1 MPRRHFYFLF
11 FIILFSILAGSWA
24 LRRLLIGLPD
34 IRTLEN
40 YTPPLTT
47 KIFDV
52 NGKTIANLSIQRRT
66 LLTLNK
72 IPVDIQN
79 AVIAVEDD
87 QFFHHWGISPKGIIR
102 SALID
107 LLHARVVQGAST
119 ITQQLAKQVFLTPQR
134 TIARK
139 VREIL
144 LAIQI
149 ERNFSKE
156 EILQLYL
163 NQIYFGEGAYG
174 VGSAAKIYFGK
185 DVSQLNLPDCAL
197 LAGLI
202 RSPRGNSPF
211 RHPNRAKRRR
221 AVVLQR
227 MFEQGMITE
236 KEKEDANTAPIPT
249 SHPVGPG
256 TMAPFFVEH
265 IRQRLEQEYGTNAVW
280 RGGLKVYTTLNLDMQ
295 KIAEQ
300 AMEKHLAAFDEAAAK
315 RREKKDAQ
323 LAQQGITA
331 STATLGP
338 IQGAFILQ
346 DVKTGAIRAMIGG
359 RGNSVFNRATQA
371 RRQPG
376 STFKP
381 FVWAAALNSGMTPST
396 LINDSPVAYYYDGR
410 DWRLLEGA
418 TDQYSINLATQPFA
432 SSPDFK
438 IWVPNDFDSKF
449 FGIIT
454 LRRALEES
462 RNVVSIKLI
471 MRIGAP
477 LVVSLAHKAGIYS
490 HLEAVPSLG
499 LGSSVVSPLE
509 MANAF
514 GTFANGGIHVVPY
527 TIEKVEDRNGRILEE
542 HVPIEKSAMSPQ
554 LAYLITYLL
563 EGVVQH
569 GTGRYARRLHRSI
582 AGKTGTTNDNKDLW
596 FVGFTPDLVAAAWM
610 GYDDFTSLGK
620 PSDITGGSTVVP
632 WWTEIMS
639 QVLKE
644 TPKDDFTPPDK
655 IVFRPID
662 KVSGFLALPSCPRE
676 NIFLE
681 AYLKNTE
688 PTTYCPLNHAQ
699 PLPPQLAQLLEN
711 QKKLEAE
718 SSGSNILNSSTTTAE
733 ASSPSAPPSASPSTS
748 SATNT
753 SPENPQNSQPEN
765 DNGEDSTPFI
775 LQ

>member
-11 FIILFSILAGSWA
+11 LLIFVAIVAGSWT
-24 LRRLLIGLPD
+24 LRRLLMGLPD
-34 IRTLEN
+34 IRALEN

-107 LLHARVVQGAST
+107 LLHARIVQGAST

-139 VREIL
+139 IREVL

-163 NQIYFGEGAYG
+163 NQVYFGEGAYG
-174 VGSAAKIYFGK
+174 VQSAAKIYFGK
-185 DVSQLNLPDCAL
+185 DVSQLTLPDCAL
-197 LAGLI
+197 LAGLV
-202 RSPRGNSPF
+202 RSPRWNSPF
-211 RHPNRAKRRR
+211 RHPNHARKRR

-236 KEKEDANTAPIPT
+236 KEKEDANNAPIPT
-249 SHPVGPG
+249 SRPVGPG

-295 KIAEQ
+295 QIAEQ

-315 RREKKDAQ
+315 RREQKDAE
-323 LAQQGITA
+323 LAKQGIAA

-338 IQGAFILQ
+338 IQGAYILL
-346 DVKTGAIRAMIGG
+346 DVKTGAVRAMIGG

-381 FVWAAALNSGMTPST
+381 FVWAAALNSGMTAST

-471 MRIGAP
+471 MQIGAP
-477 LVVSLAHKAGIYS
+477 LVVSLAHRAGIYS
-490 HLEAVPSLG
+490 HLDSVPSLG

-527 TIEKVEDRNGRILEE
+527 TIEKVEDRNGRVLEE
-542 HVPIEKSAMSPQ
+542 HVPIEKAAMSPQ

-569 GTGRYARRLHRSI
+569 GTGRYARRIGRPI

-596 FVGFTPDLVAAAWM
+596 FVGFTPNLVAAAWM
-610 GYDDFTSLGK
+610 GYDDFTSLGR

-639 QVLKE
+639 QILKG
-644 TPKDDFTPPDK
+644 TPKEDFTPPDK

-662 KVSGFLALPSCPRE
+662 KVSGFLALPSCPRG
-676 NIFLE
+676 NVFLE
-681 AYLKNTE
+681 AYFHNTE
-688 PTTYCPLNHAQ
+688 PQTYCPLDHSQ
-699 PLPPQLAQLLEN
+699 PLDPQLKALLEN
-711 QKKLEAE
+711 QKKAEAQ
-718 SSGSNILNSSTTTAE
+718 SAGTNIISSSTAASKGSLLPSLPSATPAI
-733 ASSPSAPPSASPSTS
+733 SSPTNNQNPNSDLENQNDDNSA
-748 SATNT
+748 
-753 SPENPQNSQPEN
+753 
-765 DNGEDSTPFI
+765 PFI

>member
-11 FIILFSILAGSWA
+11 SIILFSILAGSWT

-163 NQIYFGEGAYG
+163 NQVYFGEGAYG
-174 VGSAAKIYFGK
+174 VGSAAKIYFGE

-211 RHPNRAKRRR
+211 RHLNRAKRRR

-227 MFEQGMITE
+227 MFEQQMITE
-236 KEKEDANTAPIPT
+236 KEKEDANNAPIPT
-249 SHPVGPG
+249 ARPVGPG
-256 TMAPFFVEH
+256 TLAPFFVEH

-295 KIAEQ
+295 QIAEQ

-315 RREKKDAQ
+315 DAE
-323 LAQQGITA
+323 LTKQGIAA

-346 DVKTGAIRAMIGG
+346 DVKTGALRAMIGG

-381 FVWAAALNSGMTPST
+381 FVWGAALNSGMTPST

-490 HLEAVPSLG
+490 HLDAVPSLG

-514 GTFANGGIHVVPY
+514 GTFANSGIHVVPY
-527 TIEKVEDRNGRILEE
+527 TIEKVEDHNGRVLEE
-542 HVPIEKSAMSPQ
+542 HVPIERSAMSPR

-569 GTGRYARRLHRSI
+569 GTGRYARRLRRPV

-610 GYDDFTSLGK
+610 GYDDFTSLGR

-639 QVLKE
+639 QILKT

-662 KVSGFLALPSCPRE
+662 KVSGFLALPSCPRG

-681 AYLKNTE
+681 AYRQKTE
-688 PTTYCPLNHAQ
+688 PTTYCPLDHSQ
-699 PLPPQLAQLLEN
+699 PLGPQLVQLLEN
-711 QKKLEAE
+711 QKKSQAE
-718 SSGSNILNSSTTTAE
+718 SAGTNIPSSSSATVNAPSPIAPPAQSSTTE
-733 ASSPSAPPSASPSTS
+733 D
-748 SATNT
+748 
-753 SPENPQNSQPEN
+753 QNSKNLQPEN

>member
-1 MPRRHFYFLF
+1 M
-11 FIILFSILAGSWA
+11 
-24 LRRLLIGLPD
+24 GLPD
-34 IRTLEN
+34 IRALEN

-107 LLHARVVQGAST
+107 LLHARIVQGAST

-139 VREIL
+139 IREVL

-163 NQIYFGEGAYG
+163 NQVYFGEGAYG
-174 VGSAAKIYFGK
+174 VQSAAKIYFGK
-185 DVSQLNLPDCAL
+185 DVSQLTLPDCAL
-197 LAGLI
+197 LAGLV
-202 RSPRGNSPF
+202 RSPRWNSPF
-211 RHPNRAKRRR
+211 RHPNHARKRR

-236 KEKEDANTAPIPT
+236 KEKEDANNAPIPT
-249 SHPVGPG
+249 SRPVGPG

-295 KIAEQ
+295 QIAEQ

-315 RREKKDAQ
+315 RRAQKDAE
-323 LAQQGITA
+323 LAKQGIAT

-338 IQGAFILQ
+338 IQGAYILL
-346 DVKTGAIRAMIGG
+346 DVKTGAVRAMIGG

-381 FVWAAALNSGMTPST
+381 FVWAAALNSGMTAST

-471 MRIGAP
+471 MQIGAP
-477 LVVSLAHKAGIYS
+477 LVVSLAHRAGIYS
-490 HLEAVPSLG
+490 HLDSVPSLG

-527 TIEKVEDRNGRILEE
+527 TIEKVEDRNGRVLEE

-563 EGVVQH
+563 EGVVQN
-569 GTGRYARRLHRSI
+569 GTGRYARRIGRPI

-596 FVGFTPDLVAAAWM
+596 FVGFTPNLVAAAWM
-610 GYDDFTSLGK
+610 GYDDFASLGR

-639 QVLKE
+639 QILKG
-644 TPKDDFTPPDK
+644 TPKEDFTPPDK

-662 KVSGFLALPSCPRE
+662 KVSGFLALPSCPRG

-681 AYLKNTE
+681 AYLQNAE
-688 PTTYCPLNHAQ
+688 PQTYCPLDHSQ
-699 PLPPQLAQLLEN
+699 PLGPQLKALLEN
-711 QKKLEAE
+711 QKKIEAQ
-718 SSGSNILNSSTTTAE
+718 SAGTNIISSSTAASKANLLLSLPSATPAI
-733 ASSPSAPPSASPSTS
+733 SSPTNNQNPNSDLENQNDDNSA
-748 SATNT
+748 
-753 SPENPQNSQPEN
+753 
-765 DNGEDSTPFI
+765 PFI
-775 LQ
+775 LR

>member
-11 FIILFSILAGSWA
+11 SIILFSILAGSWT

-163 NQIYFGEGAYG
+163 NQVYFGEGAYG
-174 VGSAAKIYFGK
+174 VGSAAKIYFGE

-227 MFEQGMITE
+227 MFEQQMITE
-236 KEKEDANTAPIPT
+236 KEKEDANNAPIPT
-249 SHPVGPG
+249 ARPVGPG
-256 TMAPFFVEH
+256 TLAPFFVEH

-295 KIAEQ
+295 QIAEQ

-315 RREKKDAQ
+315 DAE
-323 LAQQGITA
+323 LTKQGIAA

-346 DVKTGAIRAMIGG
+346 DVKTGALRAMIGG

-381 FVWAAALNSGMTPST
+381 FVWGAALNSGMTPST

-490 HLEAVPSLG
+490 HLDAVPSLG

-514 GTFANGGIHVVPY
+514 GTFANSGIHVVPY
-527 TIEKVEDRNGRILEE
+527 TIEKVEDHNGRVLEE
-542 HVPIEKSAMSPQ
+542 HVPIERSAMSPR

-569 GTGRYARRLHRSI
+569 GTGRYARRLRRPV

-610 GYDDFTSLGK
+610 GYDDFTSLGR

-639 QVLKE
+639 QILKT

-662 KVSGFLALPSCPRE
+662 KVSGFLALPSCPRG

-681 AYLKNTE
+681 AYRQKTE
-688 PTTYCPLNHAQ
+688 PTTYCPLDHSQ
-699 PLPPQLAQLLEN
+699 PLGPQLVQLLEN
-711 QKKLEAE
+711 QKKSQAE
-718 SSGSNILNSSTTTAE
+718 SAGTNIPSSSSATVNAPSPIAPPAQSSTTE
-733 ASSPSAPPSASPSTS
+733 D
-748 SATNT
+748 
-753 SPENPQNSQPEN
+753 QNSKNLQPEN